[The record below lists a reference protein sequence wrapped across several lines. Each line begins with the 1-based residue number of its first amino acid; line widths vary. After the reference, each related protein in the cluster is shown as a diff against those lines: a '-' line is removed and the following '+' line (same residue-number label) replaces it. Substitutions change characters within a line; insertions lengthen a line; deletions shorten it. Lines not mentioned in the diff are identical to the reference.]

1 MKKVKKSKKFNFP
14 NDNFN
19 EYPGGKSILDKNDKN
34 RIIQLSGKLDKI
46 HIFLREGFI
55 VPNQNTFDKF
65 ILNSFKLRNEKLNL
79 IINTNQNK
87 KARGELFFDNDDI
100 DTINKEI
107 YYRVDMFFDEDKLF
121 ITTYKNKMIKYNY
134 KDNILGIIE
143 IWRANEIF
151 EIEKTYE
158 NTFYLNLFFTDRDKE
173 EETIKGIYDIKNNKI
188 IFDITKN
195 GKEISILVL
204 VIFCLIIFEK
214 IYR

>member
-87 KARGELFFDNDDI
+87 KARGELFF
-100 DTINKEI
+100 
-107 YYRVDMFFDEDKLF
+107 
-121 ITTYKNKMIKYNY
+121 
-134 KDNILGIIE
+134 
-143 IWRANEIF
+143 
-151 EIEKTYE
+151 
-158 NTFYLNLFFTDRDKE
+158 
-173 EETIKGIYDIKNNKI
+173 
-188 IFDITKN
+188 
-195 GKEISILVL
+195 
-204 VIFCLIIFEK
+204 
-214 IYR
+214 

>member
-1 MKKVKKSKKFNFP
+1 
-14 NDNFN
+14 
-19 EYPGGKSILDKNDKN
+19 
-34 RIIQLSGKLDKI
+34 
-46 HIFLREGFI
+46 
-55 VPNQNTFDKF
+55 
-65 ILNSFKLRNEKLNL
+65 
-79 IINTNQNK
+79 
-87 KARGELFFDNDDI
+87 
-100 DTINKEI
+100 
-107 YYRVDMFFDEDKLF
+107 MFFDEDKLF

-158 NTFYLNLFFTDRDKE
+158 NTFYLNLFFTDRDTE

>member
-87 KARGELFFDNDDI
+87 KAREELFFDNDDI

-121 ITTYKNKMIKYNY
+121 ITTYKNRMIKYNY

-143 IWRANEIF
+143 IWRANEIP
-151 EIEKTYE
+151 
-158 NTFYLNLFFTDRDKE
+158 
-173 EETIKGIYDIKNNKI
+173 
-188 IFDITKN
+188 
-195 GKEISILVL
+195 
-204 VIFCLIIFEK
+204 
-214 IYR
+214 